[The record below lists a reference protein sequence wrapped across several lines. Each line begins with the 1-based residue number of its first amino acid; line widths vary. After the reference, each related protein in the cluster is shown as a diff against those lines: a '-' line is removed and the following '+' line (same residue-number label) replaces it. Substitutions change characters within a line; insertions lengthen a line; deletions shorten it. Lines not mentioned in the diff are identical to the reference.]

1 MRTIVRPS
9 EDHEDHQKPVALGI
23 ESGCADLIVIGPQYP
38 QKEEKINWVNKMQK
52 YIRDEKMHRVRE
64 IQYNQEIK
72 QKISC
77 TDLTLTDA
85 LSKNKNEKK
94 KKKEE
99 RERKGKKA

>member
-1 MRTIVRPS
+1 
-9 EDHEDHQKPVALGI
+9 
-23 ESGCADLIVIGPQYP
+23 
-38 QKEEKINWVNKMQK
+38 
-52 YIRDEKMHRVRE
+52 MHRVRE
-64 IQYNQEIK
+64 IQCNQERK

-99 RERKGKKA
+99 RERKGKKASAETLPEDEKVAELVPRESNCKPSAHVELGPH

>member
-1 MRTIVRPS
+1 
-9 EDHEDHQKPVALGI
+9 
-23 ESGCADLIVIGPQYP
+23 
-38 QKEEKINWVNKMQK
+38 MQK
-52 YIRDEKMHRVRE
+52 YIRDEKMHRVWE
-64 IQYNQEIK
+64 IQYSQERQ